1 MLARAIF
8 FRSLPLLLVVVALNS
23 CREGLNGCRSGL
35 GTDNPAGEA
44 SAITQLRSIYTAQA
58 SYLGNHDHYACT
70 MAELGS
76 QFGLIDRQLSYGS
89 KDGFNYFIQCST
101 RDGVPAYQV
110 WASPTDTGVMGSNYY
125 CTDQSG
131 QVRRASNRL
140 EECAEARPV
149 Q

>member
-1 MLARAIF
+1 LF
-8 FRSLPLLLVVVALNS
+8 LVVVALNS
-23 CREGLNGCRSGL
+23 CHEGLNGCRGGS

-44 SAITQLRSIYTAQA
+44 SAIAQLRTVHTAQA
-58 SYLGNHDHYACT
+58 SYLSNHDHYACT

-76 QFGLIDRQLSYGS
+76 QFGLIDRQLSYGT
-89 KDGFNYFIQCST
+89 KDGFNYFIRCST
-101 RDGVPAYQV
+101 KDSVPVYQV
-110 WASPTDTGVMGSNYY
+110 WASPTDTDLMGSSYY

-140 EECAEARPV
+140 EECADARPV